1 MAASTSSVPTLQS
14 VQRYRR
20 AALVGRVALYL
31 IVAAMLFY
39 AISPFYWMVNSSL
52 QFEKDVVSVPPN
64 WLPPEVNIGNYTE
77 ILLRKPADTS
87 VEFDKSMAG
96 YSTFPTA
103 DVLPSMWNSFVVALG
118 VTIINVILGC
128 LAAYGFARLRFAGK
142 QYLFYVV
149 LASRIVPEVSLIV
162 PFYLMIRGI
171 GLLDTYLGLIVAYIP
186 ISLPLAIFVLVAY
199 FETVPKEIESAARVD
214 GCNRFQTLWRVI
226 LPLSA
231 PAIVTAAVFVFLT
244 SWNEFLFPLVLTQ
257 TMNTRPIT
265 VTLLDFVSEFSV
277 SYARMN
283 AAGVACVVIP
293 VVLALIFQRY
303 FVRGLTAGAVKG

>member
-1 MAASTSSVPTLQS
+1 MNAPRAPDLRTVE
-14 VQRYRR
+14 RHRR
-20 AALVGRVALYL
+20 AAILGRAALWL

-39 AISPFYWMVNSSL
+39 AISPFYWMLNSSL

-64 WLPPEVNIGNYTE
+64 WLPPEVNVGNYAE
-77 ILLRKPADTS
+77 IILRKPADTS
-87 VEFDKSMAG
+87 VAFDKKMAG

-118 VTIINVILGC
+118 VMIVNVALGC

-142 QYLFYVV
+142 QSLFYVV

-162 PFYLMIRGI
+162 PFYLLIRSL
-171 GLLDTYLGLIVAYIP
+171 GLLDSYLGLIVAYIP
-186 ISLPLAIFVLVAY
+186 ISLPLVIFVLVAY
-199 FETVPKEIESAARVD
+199 FETVPQEIESAARVD
-214 GCNRFQTLWRVI
+214 GCDRFQTLWRVI

-231 PAIVTAAVFVFLT
+231 PAIVTASVFAFLT

-257 TMNTRPIT
+257 TMNSRPIT

-283 AAGVACVVIP
+283 AAGVACVAVP

>member
-1 MAASTSSVPTLQS
+1 MAASTSTVPTLQS

-64 WLPPEVNIGNYTE
+64 WLPPEVNFGNYTE
-77 ILLRKPADTS
+77 IILRKPADTS
-87 VEFDKSMAG
+87 VEFDKSMAA

-118 VTIINVILGC
+118 VTIINVVFGC

-149 LASRIVPEVSLIV
+149 LASRIVPEISLIV

-171 GLLDTYLGLIVAYIP
+171 GLLDTYMGLKSWPIYPFPCPWRSSCWSP
-186 ISLPLAIFVLVAY
+186 IS
-199 FETVPKEIESAARVD
+199 R
-214 GCNRFQTLWRVI
+214 
-226 LPLSA
+226 LSRRRSKA
-231 PAIVTAAVFVFLT
+231 PPAWTAA
-244 SWNEFLFPLVLTQ
+244 
-257 TMNTRPIT
+257 
-265 VTLLDFVSEFSV
+265 
-277 SYARMN
+277 
-283 AAGVACVVIP
+283 
-293 VVLALIFQRY
+293 
-303 FVRGLTAGAVKG
+303 TASRRSGG